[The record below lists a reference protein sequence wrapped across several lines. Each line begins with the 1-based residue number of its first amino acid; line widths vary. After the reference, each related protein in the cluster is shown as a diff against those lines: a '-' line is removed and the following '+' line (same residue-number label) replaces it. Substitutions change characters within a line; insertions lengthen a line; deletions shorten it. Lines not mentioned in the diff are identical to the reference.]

1 MTGLA
6 RAIWA
11 GWTPADRIL
20 FGGLVLTAVIIGWHL
35 VARIME

>member
-1 MTGLA
+1 MMRLA

-11 GWTPADRIL
+11 GWTPPDRIL
-20 FGGLVLTAVIIGWHL
+20 FGGLILTAVILGWHI